1 MKRNINKV
9 MEHLNNNS
17 KVIEVTKDY
26 YKLDNGD
33 VIEYQFKIDDDITV
47 EDFQKL
53 LDDARDI
60 VSSLIK

>member
-1 MKRNINKV
+1 